1 LYKEFGHR
9 ENVVMRSGIEIM
21 GKNRLPIGARFV
33 YLNKKYDPL
42 LTPRENLQKM
52 SELRQKTLEGIMD
65 KKALLELTTDI
76 VSAHASVNEMG
87 KEELLEELQS
97 VFQKLMSLA
106 GTEGGEGAEISGELK
121 PAVPVNKAFGADK
134 VLCLVCGK
142 GFTTLK
148 KHIAVSH
155 QMTPKEYRK
164 AFGVPSKTPLVARK
178 YSDSKRKIAQDK
190 GLAKKLAEGRKR
202 KAGK

>member
-1 LYKEFGHR
+1 
-9 ENVVMRSGIEIM
+9 
-21 GKNRLPIGARFV
+21 
-33 YLNKKYDPL
+33 
-42 LTPRENLQKM
+42 
-52 SELRQKTLEGIMD
+52 MD

-87 KEELLEELQS
+87 KEELLEELQA

-106 GTEGGEGAEISGELK
+106 GSEGGEGAEISGELK

-134 VLCLVCGK
+134 VICLVCGK
-142 GFTTLK
+142 AFTTLK

-178 YSDSKRKIAQDK
+178 YSEAKRKIAQDK
-190 GLAKKLAEGRKR
+190 GLALKLAEGRKK
-202 KAGK
+202 KAGKK

>member
-1 LYKEFGHR
+1 L
-9 ENVVMRSGIEIM
+9 ENFKRIKTLI
-21 GKNRLPIGARFV
+21 
-33 YLNKKYDPL
+33 
-42 LTPRENLQKM
+42 QKI
-52 SELRQKTLEGIMD
+52 LEGIMD

-97 VFQKLMSLA
+97 VFQKLLSLA
-106 GTEGGEGAEISGELK
+106 GSEGAEGAEISGELK

-134 VLCLVCGK
+134 VICLVCGK
-142 GFTTLK
+142 AFTTLK

-155 QMTPKEYRK
+155 QMNPKEYRK

-178 YSDSKRKIAQDK
+178 YSEAKKKIAQEK
-190 GLAKKLAEGRKR
+190 GLALKLAEGRRK

>member
-1 LYKEFGHR
+1 
-9 ENVVMRSGIEIM
+9 
-21 GKNRLPIGARFV
+21 
-33 YLNKKYDPL
+33 
-42 LTPRENLQKM
+42 
-52 SELRQKTLEGIMD
+52 MD

-87 KEELLEELQS
+87 KEQLLEELQS

-106 GTEGGEGAEISGELK
+106 GSEGGEGVEVSGELK

-134 VLCLVCGK
+134 VICLVCGK

-178 YSDSKRKIAQDK
+178 YSEAKRKIAQEK
-190 GLAKKLAEGRKR
+190 GLAVKLAEGRKK

>member
-1 LYKEFGHR
+1 
-9 ENVVMRSGIEIM
+9 
-21 GKNRLPIGARFV
+21 
-33 YLNKKYDPL
+33 
-42 LTPRENLQKM
+42 
-52 SELRQKTLEGIMD
+52 MD

-97 VFQKLMSLA
+97 VFQKLLNLA
-106 GTEGGEGAEISGELK
+106 GSEGGEGAEVSGELK

-134 VLCLVCGK
+134 VICLVCGK

-155 QMTPKEYRK
+155 QMAPKEYR
-164 AFGVPSKTPLVARK
+164 
-178 YSDSKRKIAQDK
+178 
-190 GLAKKLAEGRKR
+190 
-202 KAGK
+202 